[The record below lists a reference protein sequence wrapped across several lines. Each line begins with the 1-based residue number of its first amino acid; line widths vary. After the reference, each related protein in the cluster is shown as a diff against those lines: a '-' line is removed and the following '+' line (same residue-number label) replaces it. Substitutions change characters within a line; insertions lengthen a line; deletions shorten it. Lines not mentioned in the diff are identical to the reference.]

1 MEKVLVTIV
10 HWEIQKHNPVETS
23 VDSGAKVCSLIMTNK
38 GQSSTMANVEGRLGD
53 KKIPSDTIMHPE
65 QPNADRTLGETDNIP
80 MQILLDMIV
89 YLIKNLIDVFS
100 FRSWIY
106 LSSSP

>member
-1 MEKVLVTIV
+1 
-10 HWEIQKHNPVETS
+10 
-23 VDSGAKVCSLIMTNK
+23 MTNK
-38 GQSSTMANVEGRLGD
+38 GQSATMANVEGRLGA

-65 QPNADRTLGETDNIP
+65 QPNADRTLSETDNIP

-89 YLIKNLIDVFS
+89 YLIKNLIYVFS